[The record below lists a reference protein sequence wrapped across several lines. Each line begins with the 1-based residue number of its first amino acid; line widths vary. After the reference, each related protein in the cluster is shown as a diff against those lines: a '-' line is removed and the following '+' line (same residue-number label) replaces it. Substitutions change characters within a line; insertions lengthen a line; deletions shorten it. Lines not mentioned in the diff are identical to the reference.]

1 MPRYRANCTVYAG
14 GRAHPPGS
22 TVELSEDNA
31 AVLPAESVSRI
42 ADSEP
47 AETANAAR
55 AASGNKGKAPRT
67 PKAEG

>member
-31 AVLPAESVSRI
+31 AVLPAESISRI
-42 ADSEP
+42 ADPEP
-47 AETANAAR
+47 AETVSGSK
-55 AASGNKGKAPRT
+55 AASGNKGKAGRT

>member
-22 TVELSEDNA
+22 TVELSADDA
-31 AVLPAESVSRI
+31 AVLPADAVTRI
-42 ADSEP
+42 EDPAP
-47 AETANAAR
+47 AETANGAKAG
-55 AASGNKGKAPRT
+55 GNKGKAPRT